1 MSSLVQKR
9 NLFALTLIIV
19 TDDGKEEP
27 LKVRVL
33 DRRKG
38 LDFMVPLS
46 TKSAIRLAESLLT
59 SVRRRHKGKRK
70 PLKPKDDE

>member
-1 MSSLVQKR
+1 M
-9 NLFALTLIIV
+9 TLIIV